1 MLCILAGLAVLLIR
15 REISARSAGP
25 SALAQAG
32 HESAAVSQTHG
43 SGRAVY
49 VGPHTF
55 SPAYEYCYVDADGRP
70 LMIHRRRLVF
80 FLPES
85 PPEVNDRTFIETG
98 TCR

>member
-49 VGPHTF
+49 VGHKANPLTYKGAVRAQWLDDARF
-55 SPAYEYCYVDADGRP
+55 WYRDVDSSGA
-70 LMIHRRRLVF
+70 
-80 FLPES
+80 
-85 PPEVNDRTFIETG
+85 
-98 TCR
+98 C